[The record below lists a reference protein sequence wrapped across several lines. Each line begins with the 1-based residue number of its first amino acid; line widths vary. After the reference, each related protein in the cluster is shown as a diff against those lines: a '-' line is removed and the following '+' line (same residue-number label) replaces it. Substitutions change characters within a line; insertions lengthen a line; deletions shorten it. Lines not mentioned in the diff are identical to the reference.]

1 MLHSNCDEQ
10 GFTSLNIKLITL
22 LKTHIMNHRNQI
34 QWIVEFSIEE
44 GKYDQFRELIEKM
57 IRIVESTEPGTK
69 SYTWY
74 IDEEK
79 KTRCIVSEW
88 YENSEAALAHLNGEG
103 MKTILIPKILTVA
116 TITRLEAYGNPSQEL
131 REAISKFGSKNY
143 LYLSGFTR

>member
-1 MLHSNCDEQ
+1 
-10 GFTSLNIKLITL
+10 
-22 LKTHIMNHRNQI
+22 MNHQNQI
-34 QWIVEFSIEE
+34 QWVVEFSIEE

>member
-1 MLHSNCDEQ
+1 MVVLSGEQ

-22 LKTHIMNHRNQI
+22 LKAHIMNHRNQI

-69 SYTWY
+69 SYIWY
-74 IDEEK
+74 IDEEM

-103 MKTILIPKILTVA
+103 MKTILFLRFLLLPLLLDWKHMAILA
-116 TITRLEAYGNPSQEL
+116 
-131 REAISKFGSKNY
+131 KN
-143 LYLSGFTR
+143 

>member
-1 MLHSNCDEQ
+1 MLHSNSDEQ

-103 MKTILIPKILTVA
+103 IKTILIPKILTVA

>member
-22 LKTHIMNHRNQI
+22 FKTHIMNHRNQI